1 MGLDM
6 YLNRMPRYKD
16 TTIREID
23 AIEWY
28 LNWQKSKSDS
38 SEYADCT
45 LKEWCGID
53 ESELPSKEIIDY
65 YKQFYNERYYA
76 WDDEHKYGHYC
87 IIEQVGYW
95 RKANQIH
102 NWFIEHVQ
110 DGEDD
115 CCYHN
120 EVTKEVLEELLD
132 TCEVVL
138 ASCELVPAKIKNGY
152 TYNENGRVYNY
163 VDGMIVKDPSVAERL
178 LPSCSGFFFGGTDYD
193 EYYIN
198 DIKYTIDIVTKVLET
213 TNFEKE
219 MIYYV
224 SSW

>member
-6 YLNRMPRYKD
+6 YLNRMPRYRNATAKD
-16 TTIREID
+16 VVAVEK
-23 AIEWY
+23 Y
-28 LNWQKSKSDS
+28 LDWKKNSDH
-38 SEYADCT
+38 EKYT
-45 LKEWCGID
+45 FQEWCGMENI
-53 ESELPSKEIIDY
+53 PSKEFIDFYSQFCDIKYSYWDIEKNYGYPCIID
-65 YKQFYNERYYA
+65 
-76 WDDEHKYGHYC
+76 
-87 IIEQVGYW
+87 QVGYW

-102 NWFIEHVQ
+102 NWFVEHVQ

-132 TCEVVL
+132 TCEKVL

-178 LPSCSGFFFGGTDYD
+178 LPSCSGFFFGDTDYD

-198 DIKYTIDIVTKVLET
+198 DIKYTIDIIIKALET
-213 TNFEKE
+213 TDFEKE